1 MIKNQTKRFKKSIFI
16 LKLTGFV
23 YCFLLPLIISFLIA
37 FLNSDDKVNYSPF
50 DINQGIYVYGPTDLW
65 CWIGQNNK
73 LMRLSLY
80 GPVWVT
86 FFFNILLFF
95 YLVNFFFKEQKDL
108 KIIKKELK
116 SLQDTELNLKK
127 SDNLKKLTY
136 IKNLTIYMSNLYL
149 SFLIVWIPCTIL
161 RIWDGVTVVKP
172 PEMLLTLVVVFTP
185 LGGFFLSMIYFYP
198 QLFIRKQKS
207 IEQETETERC
217 NVSDAVGVIGDT
229 FLKRNNNSNIKK
241 YTDQS
246 YVNNNLEMFDFNPS
260 SNFDSKSVSD
270 NSLYSFESGP
280 SYTLS

>member
-1 MIKNQTKRFKKSIFI
+1 
-16 LKLTGFV
+16 
-23 YCFLLPLIISFLIA
+23 
-37 FLNSDDKVNYSPF
+37 
-50 DINQGIYVYGPTDLW
+50 
-65 CWIGQNNK
+65 
-73 LMRLSLY
+73 
-80 GPVWVT
+80 
-86 FFFNILLFF
+86 
-95 YLVNFFFKEQKDL
+95 
-108 KIIKKELK
+108 
-116 SLQDTELNLKK
+116 
-127 SDNLKKLTY
+127 
-136 IKNLTIYMSNLYL
+136 MSNLYL